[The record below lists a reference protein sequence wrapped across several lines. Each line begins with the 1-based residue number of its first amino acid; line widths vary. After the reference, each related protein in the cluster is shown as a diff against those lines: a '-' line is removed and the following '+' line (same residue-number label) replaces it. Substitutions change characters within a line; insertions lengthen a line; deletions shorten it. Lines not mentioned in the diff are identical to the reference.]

1 MNEHGD
7 EHEHGDEQHPPRWV
21 PYTPPPP
28 DGWDR
33 VRDWGR
39 RLSFPLVVLLLL
51 GGSAAAIVY
60 WNTQLTPAR
69 EADSSVNV
77 MPSEIGIGEGAERSE
92 VRGIARL
99 AVRSSPPGATVRV
112 NGDSVGVTPFVD
124 STRRAGVYM
133 LSLQERGHF
142 RADTVVV
149 LEENRADTV
158 RLALRPRPDYTGPE
172 TAASD
177 PPDRAE
183 EREQPSTPASSEPS
197 PSEESP
203 RTPAPVFGALYVTST
218 PTGATVVMNGTERG
232 RTPLPISKVKPGRQ
246 RVTMR
251 LDGHQPWSTQVAVEA
266 DTTARVHAD
275 LEKRTGRLRVLARPW
290 GTIYVNG
297 TVHARES
304 DVWYE
309 TELPAGAHQ
318 LTVVHPVLGER
329 TQEVTV
335 RADQE
340 TEVVVNMREQTGG
353 S

>member
-1 MNEHGD
+1 MDEHGD
-7 EHEHGDEQHPPRWV
+7 EQEQHPPRWV

-33 VRDWGR
+33 ARDWLR
-39 RLSFPLVVLLLL
+39 RLSFPLAVFLLL
-51 GGSAAAIVY
+51 GGGAAAFFY
-60 WNTQLTPAR
+60 WNSQLTPVR
-69 EADSSVNV
+69 DTEATGNV
-77 MPSEIGIGEGAERSE
+77 RPSQVGEGGDRSQI
-92 VRGIARL
+92 RGTAQL
-99 AVRSSPPGATVRV
+99 AVRSSPAGATVRM

-124 STRRAGVYM
+124 STRGAGVYM

-142 RADTVVV
+142 RTDTVVV
-149 LEENRADTV
+149 LKENRADTV
-158 RLALRPRPDYTGPE
+158 RLVLRPRPDYEGPE
-172 TAASD
+172 TATSD
-177 PPDRAE
+177 PP
-183 EREQPSTPASSEPS
+183 ERMVEPEQRPAPETSISASPESS
-197 PSEESP
+197 
-203 RTPAPVFGALYVTST
+203 RTPAPAFGALYVTST
-218 PTGATVVMNGTERG
+218 PTGATVTMNGTERG
-232 RTPLPISKVKPGRQ
+232 RTPLPISKVKPGAK

-251 LDGHQPWSTQVAVEA
+251 LDGYQSWSAQVEVVA
-266 DTTARVHAD
+266 DTTARVEAD

-309 TELPAGAHQ
+309 TQLPAGSHQ

-335 RADQE
+335 QPDQE
-340 TEVVVNMREQTGG
+340 TEIVVDMQAQEDAG